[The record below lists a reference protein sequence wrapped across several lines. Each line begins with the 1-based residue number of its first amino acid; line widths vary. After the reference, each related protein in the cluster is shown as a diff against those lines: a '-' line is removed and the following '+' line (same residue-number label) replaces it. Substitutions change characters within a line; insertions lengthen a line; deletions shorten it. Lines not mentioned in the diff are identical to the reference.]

1 MALCKK
7 NNEATV
13 HVVPDHEHEGP
24 PLKRLKSSISSEDMA
39 LALLSLSS
47 SMPSGASQSFPVQ
60 KRTLLLPPV
69 ALHVVEYNWSHCPS
83 NEGQGVVVSDDE
95 GDEIGK
101 RELVCC
107 KRSKPQNIHS
117 SSLSLF
123 KPLAMQPQVL
133 SLQMERRHDT
143 FVCRPL
149 PSPPRLPTIRL
160 RAAYSVVQERSSET
174 QWQATLRRKS
184 LQKSL

>member
-1 MALCKK
+1 MARFNKQ
-7 NNEATV
+7 NASTV
-13 HVVPDHEHEGP
+13 HVVPDDEHEGP
-24 PLKRLKSSISSEDMA
+24 PLKRLKSSILSEDTA
-39 LALLSLSS
+39 FAPLSLSS
-47 SMPSGASQSFPVQ
+47 SMLSGASQSFLVQ
-60 KRTLLLPPV
+60 ERALLPPV
-69 ALHVVEYNWSHCPS
+69 ALVEYSRNHRPC
-83 NEGQGVVVSDDE
+83 NVRQGIVVSDDE

-107 KRSKPQNIHS
+107 KRSRPQNVCS
-117 SSLSLF
+117 SSLSSF
-123 KPLAMQPQVL
+123 KPLAMKPQVL
-133 SLQMERRHDT
+133 SLQKERQNET